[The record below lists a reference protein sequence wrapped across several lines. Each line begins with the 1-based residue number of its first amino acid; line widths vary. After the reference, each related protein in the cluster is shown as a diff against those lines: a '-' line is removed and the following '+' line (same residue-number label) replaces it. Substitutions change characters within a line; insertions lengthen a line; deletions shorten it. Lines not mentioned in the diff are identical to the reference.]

1 MVLTPID
8 LPGLQ
13 WHDSSH
19 PTGRVAR
26 RDPRFRPVASAA
38 ARRQSNQMRTNIGS
52 LTRKAFTLIEL
63 LVVIAIIAILA
74 ALLLPALG
82 RAKERGKRIFC
93 SNNCRQMGLGS
104 QMFAED
110 QDDGRLTGSRKPT
123 PFEQQADDDLNWL
136 YPGYIS
142 TLRSFICP
150 TTRNF
155 IRETNFYTTLYNG
168 RIMTFVTDLDN
179 NAVGGGNN
187 RNPGHSYEVFG
198 NWKSATAGY
207 PRKTQNSVIHYAHQ
221 NINFRGMVV
230 GASDTFIIIDA
241 MEPHAA
247 QGWPHEN
254 WPNPYDGHG
263 KEGGNVVF
271 ADGHVE
277 WIGKARWNYR
287 YEMSEDEDNRV
298 ITPY

>member
-1 MVLTPID
+1 
-8 LPGLQ
+8 
-13 WHDSSH
+13 
-19 PTGRVAR
+19 
-26 RDPRFRPVASAA
+26 
-38 ARRQSNQMRTNIGS
+38 MRTNFGS
-52 LTRKAFTLIEL
+52 LTRSAFTLIEL

-82 RAKERGKRIFC
+82 RAKERGKRISC
-93 SNNCRQMGLGS
+93 LNNCRQMGLGS

-155 IRETNFYTTLYNG
+155 IRETNSYTTLYNG
-168 RIMTFVTDLDN
+168 RIMTFLTDLDN
-179 NAVGGGNN
+179 NATGGGNS

-207 PRKTQNSVIHYAHQ
+207 PRKTQTSVLNYVHQ
-221 NINFRGMVV
+221 NINFRGTVV
-230 GASDTFIIIDA
+230 GASDTFIVIDA

-247 QGWPHEN
+247 QGWPQEN

-298 ITPY
+298 ITPF